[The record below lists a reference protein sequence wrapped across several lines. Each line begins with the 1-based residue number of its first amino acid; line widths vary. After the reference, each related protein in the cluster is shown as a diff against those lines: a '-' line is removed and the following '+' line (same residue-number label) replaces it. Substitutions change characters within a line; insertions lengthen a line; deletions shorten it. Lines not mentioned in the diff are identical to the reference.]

1 LEKEP
6 FDCSKIGDFYDC
18 GCAGEDDKKEAATNT
33 GRIDVEVEKE
43 G

>member
-1 LEKEP
+1 M
-6 FDCSKIGDFYDC
+6 GDFYDC
-18 GCAGEDDKKEAATNT
+18 GCADEDGKKKTATNT